1 MKAGSKNTSNHVGN
15 SDNTWL
21 DTFQKMIRRTFS
33 KQESLAIWQKYQAVF
48 SADYQS
54 LMPPRYAVSDILA
67 IDETLKTKKL
77 QVGLLNPG
85 REKNHYRLHFYS
97 LEQRFLD
104 EYFPVLGN
112 LNLRVIDQVQFP
124 LIVEDEQVFIKS
136 FTVTVAESQCASFG
150 ALRNRLL
157 KMIQA
162 VLNGKVEN
170 DPLNS
175 LLILTGL
182 SWQEI
187 DLLRA
192 YRNYF
197 LQLAYKTTRDSFHH
211 ALINNPDVTL
221 NLFDYFE
228 ARFKPDLEWGDSQE
242 REEQAVFPLR
252 IKLLEKI
259 ENVADIN
266 HDRILRTLFNLI
278 DATVRCNF
286 YVRRDLDNYFIA
298 FKINSLGVIDMP
310 APRPQNEIYVHAA
323 DMEGIHLRGGKISRG
338 GIRWSDR
345 IDDFR
350 TEILGLMQTQMSKN
364 VLIIPKG
371 AKGGF
376 IVKRDCVDAC
386 FRESGK
392 KAYIT
397 FIQGLLDLTDNY
409 IEDKVVLLPGLVSYD
424 AHDPYLVVA
433 ADKGTAQFS
442 DLANSVA
449 EEYHYWL
456 ADAFAS
462 GGSKGYNHK
471 KLGITARGAW
481 ESVKRHF
488 RELGKDIQ
496 QQAFS
501 VIGIGSMDGDV
512 FGNGMLLSPVTQLL
526 AAVSGEHIF
535 IDPVPVD
542 LSLTFMERKRLFELP
557 RSSWDDYNREL
568 ISEGGGVFRRD
579 AKAIAVSPELK
590 KWLDIRYKVID
601 GETLIR
607 YLLKAQVELLWLG
620 GIGTYVKASSESHTE
635 AGDRNNDLVRID
647 ASELRA
653 SVVGEGANL
662 GFTQKARIEYGL
674 AGGRINT
681 DAIDNSAGVDI
692 SDHEVNLKILLMN
705 LYQKNKITDYAA
717 FFKSHTIQVSQAVL
731 QNNYK
736 QTLCLSLEQIRSTTQ
751 SKAYLQLAEQLE
763 ASGYLDRKL
772 ESFLQEKVLLSRQ
785 QQMLTRP
792 ELAVLMAASK
802 MLLTQQILEQA
813 EFLKHDYFKQF
824 LLGYFPK
831 QISDAYADDVVL
843 HPLAREIKATYICN
857 KIINQAG
864 SLFLQLS
871 LEDKNNLLENS
882 VCYLTFDQV
891 IEADR
896 LRQAVFDLDNK
907 VNAEHQ
913 YAVLLEIEKIL
924 LVFCRWAL
932 VNGKNQMPTEETLAC
947 YKAYLHEYQL
957 FFLQD
962 LKSTKIYNGRIEYY
976 KQAGFSQE
984 LAEKICFIE
993 SIENFPYLVAL
1004 TVETNQPFS
1013 SILQMFRESSTF
1025 LGLDAIYKYLK
1036 NSQFDDYWEEQVCIE
1051 LQNDLKQITG
1061 SIIKEIIKTEVTVAG
1076 FFSGIVRKQAL
1087 QKYQNIYQ
1095 KIKGLSAPSI
1105 MPYIALKEALAKL
1118 PDNEI
1123 Q

>member
-1 MKAGSKNTSNHVGN
+1 
-15 SDNTWL
+15 
-21 DTFQKMIRRTFS
+21 MIRRTLA
-33 KQESLAIWQKYQAVF
+33 KQESSAIWQKYQDVF
-48 SADYQS
+48 SVDYQS
-54 LMPPRYAVSDILA
+54 LMPPRYAVSDIPA
-67 IDETLKTKKL
+67 IENTLKTKKT

-85 REKNHYRLHFYS
+85 RGKNHYRLHFYS

-124 LIVEDEQVFIKS
+124 LIVEDQRVFIKS
-136 FTVTVAESQCASFG
+136 FTVTVTESQCASFG
-150 ALRNRLL
+150 ILRCRLL
-157 KMIQA
+157 NMIQA

-187 DLLRA
+187 DVLRA

-197 LQLAYKTTRDSFHH
+197 LQLAYKTTRDSFQH
-211 ALINNPDVTL
+211 ALINNPDVAL
-221 NLFDYFE
+221 NLFKYFE

-278 DATVRCNF
+278 DATVRSNF

-310 APRPQNEIYVHAA
+310 APRPENEIYVHSAG
-323 DMEGIHLRGGKISRG
+323 MEGIHLRGGKISRG

-345 IDDFR
+345 IDDLR

-376 IVKRDCVDAC
+376 IVKRDCIDAC
-386 FRESGK
+386 FRDAGK
-392 KAYIT
+392 EAYIT

-409 IEDKVVLLPGLVSYD
+409 IEDKVVLLPGLVNYD

-449 EEYHYWL
+449 EEYNYWL

-496 QQAFS
+496 HQAFS

-512 FGNGMLLSPVTQLL
+512 FGNGMLLSPFTQLL

-535 IDPVPVD
+535 IDPAPVD
-542 LSLTFMERKRLFELP
+542 LPATFLERKRLFVLP
-557 RSSWDDYNREL
+557 RSSWDDYNRQL
-568 ISEGGGVFRRD
+568 ISAGGGVFRRD
-579 AKAIAVSPELK
+579 SKAINVSPELK
-590 KWLDIRYKVID
+590 KWLGIRYKTID

-620 GIGTYVKASSESHTE
+620 GIGTYIKASAETH
-635 AGDRNNDLVRID
+635 AQVGDRSNDAVRVD
-647 ASELRA
+647 ALELRA

-662 GFTQKARIEYGL
+662 GFTQKARVEYGL

-705 LYQKNKITDYAA
+705 LYKKNKIIDYSA
-717 FFKSHTIQVSQAVL
+717 FFKSLTKQVSQSVL

-736 QTLCLSLEQIRSTTQ
+736 QTLCLSLEQLRSSTQ
-751 SKAYLQLAEQLE
+751 SKSYLQLADQLE
-763 ASGYLDRKL
+763 ASGYLDRQL
-772 ESFLQEKVLLSRQ
+772 ESFSQEKELLSRQ
-785 QQMLTRP
+785 QQMLTRS

-802 MLLTQQILEQA
+802 MQLTQKILEQA
-813 EFLKHDYFKQF
+813 DFLEHDYFKHF

-831 QISDAYADDVVL
+831 QISDAYADDVVS
-843 HPLAREIKATYICN
+843 HPLAREIKATCISN

-864 SLFLQLS
+864 CLFLQLG

-891 IEADR
+891 LEADG

-907 VNAEHQ
+907 VNTEHQ
-913 YAVLLEIEKIL
+913 YAVLLVIEKIL
-924 LVFCRWAL
+924 FVFCRWAL
-932 VNGKNQMPTEETLAC
+932 FNGKKQIPTEETLAC
-947 YKAYLHEYQL
+947 YKAYLQEYRL
-957 FFLQD
+957 FFQQD
-962 LKSTKIYNGRIEYY
+962 LNNTEIYNEQIEYY
-976 KQAGFSQE
+976 KQAGFTQAI
-984 LAEKICFIE
+984 AEQICFIE
-993 SIENFPYLVAL
+993 SIEDFPYLVTL
-1004 TVETNQPFS
+1004 TVDTNQAFL
-1013 SILQMFRESSTF
+1013 SILQMFRETNDF
-1025 LGLDAIYKYLK
+1025 LGLDEVYSYLK
-1036 NSQFDDYWEEQVCIE
+1036 NSQVYDYWEEKVAIE
-1051 LQNDLKQITG
+1051 LQNDLRHITG
-1061 SIIKEIIKTEVTVAG
+1061 SIIKEIMKTKVTMID
-1076 FFSGIVRKQAL
+1076 FFSDYARKQAL
-1087 QKYQNIYQ
+1087 QKYQNMYQ
-1095 KIKGLSAPSI
+1095 KIKALSAPNL

-1118 PDNEI
+1118 L
-1123 Q
+1123 